1 MNIIG
6 TQYTLETNSFE
17 IYVSGCRG
25 NPHCTGCHN
34 PESWDFNL
42 GHEYNMKYYLSI
54 KSKIIMFNSLIN
66 NIMIFGG
73 EPLDNDHDELLQL
86 LFDLRGLNKKIW
98 LFTRYEFDEL
108 PKFILDL
115 CDYVKCG
122 RYLEDLKTDNNIMFG
137 IKLAS
142 SNQKIYK
149 LN

>member
-1 MNIIG
+1 
-6 TQYTLETNSFE
+6 
-17 IYVSGCRG
+17 
-25 NPHCTGCHN
+25 
-34 PESWDFNL
+34 
-42 GHEYNMKYYLSI
+42 
-54 KSKIIMFNSLIN
+54 
-66 NIMIFGG
+66 MIFGG